1 MFVKDLLKILS
12 QSIILQN
19 QHCAQRID
27 TPRTCWGSGYSG
39 HFGWRI
45 ECQSGRAVLEMETQ
59 KVSLH
64 YWIAN
69 YYICATGMALYR
81 ANVEH
86 HITMF

>member
-1 MFVKDLLKILS
+1 M
-12 QSIILQN
+12 
-19 QHCAQRID
+19 
-27 TPRTCWGSGYSG
+27 PRTCWGSSYSG

-69 YYICATGMALYR
+69 YELVHVCVFASNTEEPTNKKLTNSQMLEYNNANLDQYR
-81 ANVEH
+81 AVV
-86 HITMF
+86 